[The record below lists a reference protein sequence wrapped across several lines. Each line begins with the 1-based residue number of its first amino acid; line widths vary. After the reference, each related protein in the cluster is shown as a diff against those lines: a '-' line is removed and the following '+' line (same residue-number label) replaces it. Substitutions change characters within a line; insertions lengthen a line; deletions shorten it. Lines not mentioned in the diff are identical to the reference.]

1 MKAKYSL
8 IFLFI
13 CALMVCAFIGGK
25 NRIRNEYG
33 NEVCRSGEVLKRRD
47 VPPQFTKRVRPQKM
61 ESRRRRAIEFV
72 EVGDRPGLG
81 NPRTLQLEGQ
91 NIYVL
96 DAATQQIRQFSHQG
110 IEQQSYGAGHGLG
123 PGQHQHIVGFG
134 VTSKG
139 EVITG
144 DTAARRISI
153 FNASGTFQRSM
164 HPDKAMLRFG
174 LTEEKKAVYLTVPT
188 AVYFND
194 IEKGTSSEGETLV
207 EDPIKWAGALD
218 GGLRGDARGGV
229 IQFAFYYD
237 VMIRWT
243 PDGSIDYIRNMIGSY
258 PDTPL
263 ENINMG
269 YRVDTQDAR
278 YRVNDVSVTKDNIH
292 VLVIFLKENSN
303 AHVVD
308 VYNVDGGDY
317 KYSYKLPEYS
327 RGIGVSGN
335 NIVGLKDTTFA
346 VWERK

>member
-1 MKAKYSL
+1 MINKYFV
-8 IFLFI
+8 FLFTI
-13 CALMVCAFIGGK
+13 VILCFTLINSKSSVKNKKAL
-25 NRIRNEYG
+25 NHP
-33 NEVCRSGEVLKRRD
+33 GEVLAGRD

-61 ESRRRRAIEFV
+61 ESRQRRAIEFV
-72 EVGDRPGLG
+72 EVGNRPSLG
-81 NPRTLQLEGQ
+81 NPRTLQLEGES
-91 NIYVL
+91 IYVL
-96 DAATQQIRQFSHQG
+96 DAATQQIRRFSHQG

-134 VTSKG
+134 VTSEG

-174 LTEEKKAVYLTVPT
+174 LTEEEKAVYLTVPT

-194 IEKGTSSEGETLV
+194 IEKGTSKEGETLV

-237 VMIRWT
+237 VIIRWT
-243 PDGSIDYIRNMIGSY
+243 ANGNIDYIRNMVGDY

-263 ENINMG
+263 ENTGMG
-269 YRVDTQDAR
+269 YRVYTQGVK
-278 YRVNDVSVTKDNIH
+278 YRVNDVSVTENNIH
-292 VLVIFLKENSN
+292 ILVVFLNESAND
-303 AHVVD
+303 HIID
-308 VYNVDGGDY
+308 VYSVDKGIY

-327 RGIGVSGN
+327 RGIGVNGG

-346 VWERK
+346 VWERR